1 MFEEYKKLC
10 VIGDDIPMPDSLEIL
25 KLRVLLCFLHE
36 DERDHTV
43 MEIARTLRA
52 EHYSV
57 SRVIASLAK
66 DGLVA
71 KTHPRKPCLTEKGR
85 LLAQRYAERID
96 ITTSHLLYE
105 GVSAESA
112 AQDAYYWALYNT
124 DDTMEVIRSAEEKYR
139 VKYELRD
146 KKQFDGGTLC
156 KKLKDGEYL
165 FPFIIYRE
173 SAKSGG
179 NISMANDGFE
189 HPCTL
194 SVRKGIGTLSVR
206 AVDIT
211 ANSAATGKN
220 MRGHVDG
227 LKYFDSGNYINADR
241 SGYVHSIPASVLK
254 FKNIGMGIGQI
265 LHGQVCIRMRCS
277 VGVMHMPES
286 TAIFTILI

>member
-1 MFEEYKKLC
+1 M
-10 VIGDDIPMPDSLEIL
+10 MSDSPEIL
-25 KLRVLLCFLHE
+25 RLRVLLCFLRG
-36 DERDHTV
+36 DERDRTV

-57 SRVIASLAK
+57 SRIIAALAK
-66 DGLVA
+66 DGLID
-71 KTHPRKPCLTEKGR
+71 KTHPRKPSLTEKGR
-85 LLAQRYAERID
+85 LLARRYAERID

-105 GVSAESA
+105 GVGAESA
-112 AQDAYYWALYNT
+112 ARDAYYWALYNT
-124 DDTMEVIRSAEEKYR
+124 DDTMEIIRSAEEKYR

-146 KKQFDGGTLC
+146 KKQFDGATLC

-173 SAKSGG
+173 KAKNGG

-194 SVRKGIGTLSVR
+194 SVRNGVGTLSLR
-206 AVDIT
+206 AVDVT
-211 ANSAATGKN
+211 ANSASTKKA
-220 MRGHVDG
+220 MHGHVEG
-227 LKYFDSGNYINADR
+227 LKYFDSGSYISADR
-241 SGYVHSIPASVLK
+241 SGYVLSLPASVLK
-254 FKNIGMGIGQI
+254 FKNIGTGIGQI
-265 LHGQVCIRMRCS
+265 LHGQVCMRMRCS